1 MGDNQLTFLKTK
13 TSKNCG
19 VAEAFPTWN
28 ILKVKIKIKV
38 FIFPLDK
45 IQLIHNEHTC
55 VQNQHCVTSNE
66 VSESRQQLSTV
77 LCHLVHS
84 WTDIQN

>member
-1 MGDNQLTFLKTK
+1 MCDNQLTFLKTK
-13 TSKNCG
+13 TRKNCG

-45 IQLIHNEHTC
+45 IQLIHNEHT
-55 VQNQHCVTSNE
+55 
-66 VSESRQQLSTV
+66 
-77 LCHLVHS
+77 
-84 WTDIQN
+84 